1 MSFTIA
7 LTGGIASGKTTAS
20 DYFAKQGVTIVDTDL
35 IARDVVAPG
44 TSALKD
50 ITTHFGQS
58 VLQPDGSLD
67 RAALRAHIFA
77 DPMQREW
84 LEALLHPLIRVE
96 ANRQLKHAQSPY
108 AIVVIPLLHKD
119 MLPAYPINRVLCID
133 VNESTQ
139 ITRLTERDGL
149 DASTAQ
155 AILSAQP
162 SRQARLDIA
171 DDVIHN
177 ESSIEAFLQQL
188 AKQHQHYLT
197 LGAQHA

>member
-20 DYFAKQGVTIVDTDL
+20 DYFAKQDVAIVDTDR
-35 IARDVVAPG
+35 IARDVVTPG

-50 ITTHFGQS
+50 ITAHFGQS
-58 VLQPDGSLD
+58 VLHPDGSLD

-108 AIVVIPLLHKD
+108 AIVVIPLLYKD

-139 ITRLTERDGL
+139 IARLTERDGL

-155 AILSAQP
+155 AIFSAQP

-177 ESSIEAFLQQL
+177 ESSMDDFLQQL
-188 AKQHQHYLT
+188 AEQHRRYLA
-197 LGAQHA
+197 LGARHA

>member
-1 MSFTIA
+1 MPYTIA

-20 DYFAKQGVTIVDTDL
+20 DYFAKQGVAIVDTDC
-35 IARDVVAPG
+35 IAREVVTPG

-50 ITTHFGQS
+50 IAAHFGQG

-67 RAALRAHIFA
+67 RAALRAQIFA
-77 DPMQREW
+77 DPLQREW

-133 VNESTQ
+133 VNETTQ
-139 ITRLTERDGL
+139 LSRLTQRDRL
-149 DASTAQ
+149 DEDAAQ

-162 SRQARLDIA
+162 SRQARLNIA
-171 DDVIHN
+171 NDMIHN
-177 ESSIEAFLQQL
+177 EGSMDEFLQQL
-188 AKQHQHYLT
+188 AEQHQQYLT
-197 LGAQHA
+197 SGAQHA